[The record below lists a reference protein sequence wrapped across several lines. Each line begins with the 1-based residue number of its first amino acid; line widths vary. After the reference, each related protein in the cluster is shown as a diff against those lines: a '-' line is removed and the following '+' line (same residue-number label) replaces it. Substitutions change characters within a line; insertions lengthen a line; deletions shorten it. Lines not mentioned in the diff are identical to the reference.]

1 MFQLY
6 LLLLYQ
12 DCSSSL
18 QHFEKYQDLST
29 RRGSGVEQ
37 FSIDASLFLAFANR
51 FGDIDGYNTD
61 SFIYK
66 LNDSTGTFFLY
77 QTIDTTGGAEI
88 EHFTIADKHYL
99 AVANHFTGSS
109 SRLNSVIY
117 QWNGTQ
123 FGEFQNISTKGG
135 YDFNFF
141 KVLSELFLTVTN
153 YYNGTSFSINSVIYK
168 WKNNKFEKFQEIG
181 TEGATATT
189 SFVINDETFIVFANY
204 ENPREVYS
212 VPSSVFKWSGGSF
225 VKVQSLQTHG
235 AHDVKSFAIN
245 GSTFLAFA
253 NFRDGSNFNIDS
265 SIYKWN
271 GSHFALFQSIPTRG
285 ALAWHPFV
293 MCGQTFLGVANYFG
307 KSVVYQSSGERFIKY
322 QEISTQG
329 ANDVTSFEYNGDIYL
344 VIVNAYNGKYNIN
357 SVLYKWIKKGT

>member
-1 MFQLY
+1 M
-6 LLLLYQ
+6 LLLYQ

-18 QHFEKYQDLST
+18 YHFEKHRDLPAMRSKD
-29 RRGSGVEQ
+29 VEQ
-37 FSIDASLFLAFANR
+37 FSIDGSLFLAFAIFKR
-51 FGDIDGYNTD
+51 GKYEFNTD

-77 QTIDTTGGAEI
+77 QTIDTTGGADI

-99 AVANHFTGSS
+99 AVANYFNGTSY
-109 SRLNSVIY
+109 RLNSVIY

-135 YDFNFF
+135 FDFNFF

-153 YYNGTSFSINSVIYK
+153 HYNGNSLSINSAIYK
-168 WKNNKFEKFQEIG
+168 WKNNQFEQFQEIG
-181 TEGATATT
+181 TEGAVASTA
-189 SFVINDETFIVFANY
+189 FVINNETFIAFANR

-225 VKVQSLQTHG
+225 VKVQSLQTQR
-235 AHDVKSFAIN
+235 AQDVKSFTIN

-253 NFRDGSNFNIDS
+253 NFGDGSNFDIDS

-285 ALAWHPFV
+285 AQAWHPFV
-293 MCGQTFLGVANYFG
+293 MCGQTFLGVANSKG
-307 KSVVYQSSGERFIKY
+307 KSVVYQTSGERFIKY
-322 QEISTQG
+322 QEISTQR
-329 ANDVTSFEYNGDIYL
+329 AYDVTSFEYNGDIYL
-344 VIVNAYNGKYNIN
+344 VIVNYDNGKYNI
-357 SVLYKWIKKGT
+357 SGVLYKWIKKGI

>member
-1 MFQLY
+1 M
-6 LLLLYQ
+6 LLLYQ
-12 DCSSSL
+12 DRSSSL
-18 QHFEKYQDLST
+18 HHFEKHQDLPT
-29 RRGSGVEQ
+29 GRGDVEQ

-51 FGDIDGYNTD
+51 FGDIDGHNSD

-66 LNDSTGTFFLY
+66 LNVSTGRFFLY
-77 QTIDTTGGAEI
+77 QTIDTTGGGDI

-99 AVANHFTGSS
+99 AVANHFNGTSF
-109 SRLNSVIY
+109 RLNSVIY

-153 YYNGTSFSINSVIYK
+153 YYDDTSSSINSVIYK
-168 WKNNKFEKFQEIG
+168 WKNNQFEQFQEIG
-181 TEGATATT
+181 TEGARASTA
-189 SFVINDETFIVFANY
+189 FVINNETFIAFANSGNY
-204 ENPREVYS
+204 EQGYS
-212 VPSSVFKWSGGSF
+212 VPSTVFKWSGGGGSF

-235 AHDVKSFAIN
+235 AHDVKSFSIN

-271 GSHFALFQSIPTRG
+271 GSLFALFQSIPTRG

-307 KSVVYQSSGERFIKY
+307 KSVVYQASGERFIKY
-322 QEISTQG
+322 EEISTHG
-329 ANDVTSFEYNGDIYL
+329 ARDVTSFEYNGDIYL
-344 VIVNAYNGKYNIN
+344 VISNHYNGISNIT